1 VQEYNTNL
9 TCEVSTGIDG
19 VDFRNTV
26 QEILSPEDMFS
37 FFSLQASNQYTTFN
51 NKVEILNL

>member
-37 FFSLQASNQYTTFN
+37 FFSLQASNQYTTF
-51 NKVEILNL
+51 